1 MSWRGALTLV
11 LLVAAVVT
19 GWSAWRQ
26 RADDELAT
34 TVAPRADYVLH
45 DLELVALDKQGREAF
60 TLRAP
65 RLARDP
71 DDKTLSLQT
80 PLFLIPDD
88 DGNRWKLQ
96 SDTGWVSADNSEVR
110 LRGDVV
116 AHSPPGES
124 PTTLKTEQLNVF
136 PDKELATS
144 SVVVAVK
151 APGYT
156 MRGTGMRAHLA
167 EERIQLLS
175 RVQGTFA
182 P

>member
-26 RADDELAT
+26 RADTRAAAAG
-34 TVAPRADYVLH
+34 APRSDYVLR
-45 DLELVALDKQGREAF
+45 DLELVALDKQGKEAF

-65 RLARDP
+65 TLERDP
-71 DDKTLSLQT
+71 ADKTLSLRT
-80 PLFLIPDD
+80 PLFLIPDAE
-88 DGNRWKLQ
+88 GRRWTLR

-110 LRGDVV
+110 LRGNVL
-116 AHSPPGES
+116 AHSPPDAS
-124 PTTLKTEQLNVF
+124 PATLKTGQLNVF

-144 SVVVAVK
+144 PDVVAVE

-167 EERIQLLS
+167 DGRIELLS
-175 RVQGTFA
+175 RVQGTYE